1 MMPDV
6 LAALA
11 VFLMLNLLAG
21 LVRIYRGPTAVDR
34 LLAAQLLGTT
44 GTAVLMVLAARQGGT
59 ALLDAAILFALLAAV
74 TLIAFVCRVWSSLP
88 PDNPDEDHHDM
99 A

>member
-1 MMPDV
+1 MDSVYPLM
-6 LAALA
+6 A

-21 LVRIYRGPTAVDR
+21 LLRIYAGPSPADR

-44 GTAVLMVLAARQGGT
+44 GTGVLMVLSAWQSLP
-59 ALLDAAILFALLAAV
+59 ALVDAALIFALLAAV
-74 TLIAFVCRVWSSLP
+74 TLIAFVCRLWAGLP
-88 PDNPDEDHHDM
+88 EETEEVDDVG